1 MERRL
6 SGPNVF
12 KDESKNSRHDLE
24 VFQLSL
30 WIKFVVSGSN
40 CILFFSICCKL
51 RLFESFAPLRF

>member
-40 CILFFSICCKL
+40 WAKL
-51 RLFESFAPLRF
+51 YIIFLDLL